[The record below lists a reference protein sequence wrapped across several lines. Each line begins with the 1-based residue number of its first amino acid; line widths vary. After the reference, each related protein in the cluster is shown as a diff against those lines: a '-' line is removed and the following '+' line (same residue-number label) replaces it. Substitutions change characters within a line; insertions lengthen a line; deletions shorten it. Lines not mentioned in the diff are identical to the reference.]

1 MDLIAKL
8 AEELKLKEADVEAAV
23 KLIDEGNTIPFI
35 ARYRKEA
42 TGGMD
47 DVALR
52 ALEERLSYLR
62 NLEER
67 KQDVITLIDGQGK
80 LTDELRSQITE
91 AATLQRVLDLYK
103 PFRKKRLTRAQKARE
118 AGLEPLANMIIMQAS
133 AKGSAL
139 DAAAAYVNEEA
150 GFDTPEKALA
160 GASDIVAETVA
171 EDPENVAE
179 LRAFTRNTA
188 DIVVEATNAAEKTP
202 YEPYY
207 GFSEPLRKI
216 PDHRIL
222 AIDRGEREGKLRVRV
237 NVDGTAAVER
247 LARRWP
253 RRQGVF
259 APVFDAAIADGYKR
273 LMAPSLEREAR
284 SDLTDRAQAD
294 AIEVFAKNL
303 EGLLSARPVRGARVL
318 ALDPGYRTGCKV
330 AVIDEFGKLLDHG
343 VVYPTKPRHDV
354 VGTKSE
360 LARLVSKDRVNTI
373 VIGNGTASRETEEVV
388 SEFISEQAPELRY
401 TIVNE
406 AGASVYS
413 ASELASREYPDLDV
427 TVRGAMSLGRRLQDP
442 LAELV
447 KIPPQ
452 SIGVGQY
459 QHDLDQAELS
469 RTLGNV
475 VEDVVNRVGVDVNT
489 ASASLLGY
497 VSGITSAVADN
508 IVAYREENGAF
519 TDRRQ
524 LKKVPKLGPK
534 AFLNSAGFLRITGGD
549 NPLDATSVHPESY
562 PVATEVLKRA
572 GVSADELKRGGV
584 PDIER
589 RLGSVADLADDLGCG
604 APTLIDIVGELK
616 KPGRDPRDDAPEVIF
631 SRAALSIEDLQP
643 GMELR
648 GTGAR

>member
-8 AEELKLKEADVEAAV
+8 AEELKLRKTDVEATV

-67 KQDVITLIDGQGK
+67 KQDVIALIDAQGK
-80 LTDELRSQITE
+80 LTDELRSQIAE

-139 DAAAAYVNEEA
+139 DAAAAYVNEKA

-179 LRAFTRNTA
+179 LRTFTRNTA
-188 DIVVEATNAAEKTP
+188 DIVVEATDAAEKTP

-216 PDHRIL
+216 PNHRIL

-237 NVDGTAAVER
+237 NVDGAAAVER
-247 LARRWP
+247 LGRRWP

-259 APVFDAAIADGYKR
+259 APVFDAAVADGYRR

-284 SDLTDRAQAD
+284 SDLTARAQAD
-294 AIEVFAKNL
+294 AIDVFAKNL

-354 VGTKSE
+354 VGTKRE

-572 GVSADELKRGGV
+572 GVSADELERGGV

-589 RLGSVADLADDLGCG
+589 RLGSVADLAGDLGCG